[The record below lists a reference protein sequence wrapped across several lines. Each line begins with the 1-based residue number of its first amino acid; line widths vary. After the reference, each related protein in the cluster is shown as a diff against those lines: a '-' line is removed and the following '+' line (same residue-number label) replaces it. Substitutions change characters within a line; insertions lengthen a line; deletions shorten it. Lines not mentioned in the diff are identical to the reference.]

1 MGGIFSRSTK
11 LKYLFLDDFITEVI
25 STYTIVNP
33 SINVYQRIF
42 YNKSDDEISERGDKI
57 DMSMQ
62 EVIMT
67 VTKLS

>member
-33 SINVYQRIF
+33 SVNVYQRIF
-42 YNKSDDEISERGDKI
+42 CNKS
-57 DMSMQ
+57 SMKYPR
-62 EVIMT
+62 EGR
-67 VTKLS
+67 K

>member
-11 LKYLFLDDFITEVI
+11 LKYLFLGDFITEVI